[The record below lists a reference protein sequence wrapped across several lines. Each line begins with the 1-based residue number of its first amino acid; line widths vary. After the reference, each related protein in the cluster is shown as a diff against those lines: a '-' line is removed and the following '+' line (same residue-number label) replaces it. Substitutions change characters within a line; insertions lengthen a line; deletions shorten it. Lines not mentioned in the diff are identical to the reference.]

1 LTDWDKELTVIR
13 NAVRQFELPSV
24 NIIEAGSSSPWAV
37 LVSTIISLRT
47 KDKVTLEASLRLLKK
62 APDPYKLLN
71 LTGKQIAE
79 LIFPAGFYNVKAEN
93 LLKIADILVKDYG
106 GKVPD
111 SAEKLKK
118 LPGVGLKSA
127 NLILGLA
134 FGIPAICV
142 DTHVHRIANRR
153 GWVNTKTPEET
164 EKKLSEIL
172 PEKWWIEIN
181 TILVGF
187 GSNIC
192 LPVSPKCSECP
203 LNSSCGKIGV
213 SRHR

>member
-1 LTDWDKELTVIR
+1 LTDWDKELTEIR
-13 NAVRQFELPSV
+13 NAIRQFELPSV
-24 NIIEAGSSSPWAV
+24 NIIETGSNSPWAV

-47 KDKVTLEASLRLLKK
+47 KDKVTLEASRRLLNK
-62 APDPYKLLN
+62 APDPFKLL
-71 LTGKQIAE
+71 TMTPGSIAA
-79 LIFPAGFYNVKAEN
+79 LIYPAGFYNVKAEN
-93 LLKIADILVKDYG
+93 LLKIADILVKDHS

-111 SAEKLKK
+111 SADKLKK

-142 DTHVHRIANRR
+142 DTHVHRIANRK
-153 GWVNTKTPEET
+153 GWVKTKTPEET
-164 EKKLSEIL
+164 EKELTKIL

-181 TILVGF
+181 TILVSF

-203 LNSSCGKIGV
+203 LSSNCPKTEV